1 MRYFAA
7 LCLLC
12 VFAGCQTQNRQ
23 QILAGYELQCIR
35 DYGFAFGSTE
45 LKQCVQQI
53 DIAEQQR
60 LQQNRQHLSN
70 SLSNSLG
77 RMANA
82 TRPTYVRPI
91 VLPQPISPSNN
102 WGAGWN

>member
-7 LCLLC
+7 LCVLC

-23 QILAGYELQCIR
+23 QILAGYERQCIR
-35 DYGFAFGSTE
+35 DYGFEFGSTE

-70 SLSNSLG
+70 SLGN
-77 RMANA
+77 MANA

-91 VLPQPISPSNN
+91 VLPQPISPNTIR
-102 WGAGWN
+102 GWYN